1 MANRDTTGNTATVAV
16 SGAVGFL
23 GSHLVRGF
31 EARGAKVLPLV
42 RVVDGRSAAAAR
54 VLEEAVGDPA
64 ALAGLDVFVHT
75 AAVRSRYGVDPETY
89 PATNVELVERAMRT
103 CAAADVRRF
112 VFVSAVGVYG
122 FPHQLPVTEANPYAP
137 RTPYFGAKVEAEM
150 RAKRIARELPIELV
164 IVRPSMV
171 YGPGDRT
178 GFLGKMAAMIRG
190 GTYRVVGPGDNVLH
204 HVHVDDIVEG
214 LWLASTLPEA
224 AGDDF
229 ILAGPETTTLERLSL
244 QVAGAVGR
252 ALPRMHVPSAV
263 ARAIATAV
271 DAAAQSGA
279 AFTSW
284 EPPLTHE
291 MLDVMTLPIEFD
303 IGKARRRLGFAPVVG
318 YDEGVMRTL
327 RGQWPT
333 VARFGA
339 ES

>member
-1 MANRDTTGNTATVAV
+1 MANRDTTGRTATVAV

-23 GSHLVRGF
+23 GSHIVRGF

-42 RVVDGRSAAAAR
+42 REVDGRSAASAR
-54 VLEEAVGDPA
+54 VLEDALGDPA
-64 ALAGLDVFVHT
+64 ALAGLDAFVHA
-75 AAVRSRYGVDPETY
+75 AAVRSRYGADPETY
-89 PATNVELVERAMRT
+89 RTTNVELVERAMRT
-103 CAAADVRRF
+103 CAAAGVRRF
-112 VFVSAVGVYG
+112 VFVSAVGVHG
-122 FPHQLPVTEANPYAP
+122 FPHQLPVTEGNPYAP

-150 RAKRIARELPIELV
+150 RAKRLARELPVDLV

-171 YGPGDRT
+171 YGPGDRA

-190 GTYRVVGPGDNVLH
+190 GIYRVVGPGDNVLH
-204 HVHVDDIVEG
+204 HAHVDDVVEG
-214 LWLASTLPEA
+214 LWLASTLSEA
-224 AGDDF
+224 SGEDF
-229 ILAGPETTTLERLSL
+229 ILAGPETTTLERLSS
-244 QVAGAVGR
+244 QVAAAVGR
-252 ALPRMHVPSAV
+252 VLPRTHVPVAV

-303 IGKARRRLGFAPVVG
+303 TGKAARLLGFEPVVG

-327 RGQWPT
+327 RGQWPA